1 MFLNGEYGHKS
12 SAVHRSGYI
21 CRPFQQRIG
30 VVERATGCSSARL
43 ECYVRD
49 VEAGGSNP
57 LTPTVQSP
65 CNAVAGAFSWKAKPS
80 GAGARAFHERAR
92 EQSEPGGALGAP
104 PLESPSPGNP
114 LTPTVQSP
122 CNAVAGAFSW
132 VAQQQRGQSAR
143 CDSEWHHATDGVAE
157 AAVPRSVPP
166 GRHPLGYLKR
176 LVVEHH
182 VTLLQNSTHPEE
194 PEQPAGV

>member
-104 PLESPSPGNP
+104 PWKARPRAIHSPRQCKALATQLQGLFHGLRSSSAGNP
-114 LTPTVQSP
+114 PAATVNGTMPPMAWRKQPFPGP
-122 CNAVAGAFSW
+122 CHRAGIPWGTS
-132 VAQQQRGQSAR
+132 
-143 CDSEWHHATDGVAE
+143 
-157 AAVPRSVPP
+157 SV
-166 GRHPLGYLKR
+166 L
-176 LVVEHH
+176 
-182 VTLLQNSTHPEE
+182 
-194 PEQPAGV
+194 